1 MIESK
6 NIVNILEWLDKFR
19 RRIVI
24 MFVIP
29 FILTIFAYFISD
41 NILKI
46 ISVPLMDKK
55 LYFLTPVEAIMT
67 KLKISFFCG
76 LIMSLPILISI
87 IISMVSEFVPKKT
100 LTKLYIFVVPVF
112 SMALVAGITFGY
124 KLVLPTTL
132 KFLINVGDGFME
144 PMISGS
150 SYVSFITFF
159 LISIGIV
166 FELPLILICL
176 SRVGIIK
183 SSMLRG
189 KRKIVI
195 LFSVIIMAILTPTP
209 DAFTLLVVSL
219 PMILLYELSLWI
231 IYFLE
236 WFDIRREKKGM

>member
-24 MFVIP
+24 MFAIP

-46 ISVPLMDKK
+46 ISIPLMDKK

-87 IISMVSEFVPKKT
+87 IISMVSEFVPKKA

-112 SMALVAGITFGY
+112 SMALVTGITFGY
-124 KLVLPTTL
+124 KLH
-132 KFLINVGDGFME
+132 
-144 PMISGS
+144 S
-150 SYVSFITFF
+150 SPSVANPSIPHETRRVSTSTHVKSTKTF
-159 LISIGIV
+159 G
-166 FELPLILICL
+166 
-176 SRVGIIK
+176 
-183 SSMLRG
+183 
-189 KRKIVI
+189 
-195 LFSVIIMAILTPTP
+195 
-209 DAFTLLVVSL
+209 
-219 PMILLYELSLWI
+219 LSLI
-231 IYFLE
+231 
-236 WFDIRREKKGM
+236 